1 MYAFYM
7 GNHTITIADIY
18 MILTDKLLS
27 SVFSLKKA
35 LAAAIAST
43 INVAVIK
50 LKRKKKQQL
59 FS

>member
-1 MYAFYM
+1 
-7 GNHTITIADIY
+7 

-43 INVAVIK
+43 IKVAVIK
-50 LKRKKKQQL
+50 LKRKKKQK

>member
-1 MYAFYM
+1 
-7 GNHTITIADIY
+7 

-43 INVAVIK
+43 IKVAVIK
-50 LKRKKKQQL
+50 LKKKIR
-59 FS
+59 S

>member
-1 MYAFYM
+1 
-7 GNHTITIADIY
+7 

-43 INVAVIK
+43 IKVAVIK
-50 LKRKKKQQL
+50 LKKKNQKL
-59 FS
+59 S

>member
-1 MYAFYM
+1 
-7 GNHTITIADIY
+7 

-50 LKRKKKQQL
+50 LKRKKNSSCLAKM
-59 FS
+59 SNSPSTIKT